1 MGAGGDC
8 FGTAGL
14 PDKTIRGRRND
25 TMRGPS
31 NDSCGCSVDMRV
43 FWEEEVC
50 ALLKRV
56 DNIERYMLHRS
67 PTSAELRKLGKETL
81 RSGYPS

>member
-1 MGAGGDC
+1 MDVGGDC

-25 TMRGPS
+25 
-31 NDSCGCSVDMRV
+31 SCGCAADMRA

-56 DNIERYMLHRS
+56 DNIERYMLQRS
-67 PTSAELRKLGKETL
+67 PTSAELRKLGKEAL
-81 RSGYPS
+81 RSG